1 MANIAD
7 FAARYASRDLRGLSD
22 IDEAVKGAFLEDGK
36 EYLGAVLSWLMP
48 SDSQGRRGRRSR
60 SILSCLG
67 SVPFDFEYVPK
78 GTQVAATVKALG
90 WNGLV
95 TVAAKRHIARTGALA
110 GSFVEAHETL
120 KDLAAAEVSVTRVR
134 TLTLEVGKKTLEAQE
149 NGTLRDLGSG
159 TPPPTGKRK
168 RGKNGNP
175 LTVGTFVGETMV
187 ISVDGTGAP
196 CTHADTD
203 EVKGKEA
210 DKAGTRELKVALVTV
225 YTHVDDKGRPL
236 TSRACTSYMVT
247 YKSACDLIPA
257 LRQEAFRRGYG
268 HIKRVQFIGDGAE
281 WIRNLWRQVFKD
293 AILTLDFYHACEYL
307 CVICKEIFAEEAAPA
322 GFKLL
327 KGKLKRY
334 GGATLMRF
342 LATQH
347 AAALAALGEKGKA
360 AVNYLEA
367 RLDFMNYGWLRRQ
380 HYYIG
385 SGSVESA
392 CKFLVAARCKQAG
405 MHWRHKNAAYIAS
418 IRAAIRSNREMAA

>member
-1 MANIAD
+1 MANIAE
-7 FAARYASRDLRGLSD
+7 FATTYASRDLSGLSD
-22 IDEAVKGAFLEDGK
+22 IDEAVKGAFLEDAK
-36 EYLGAVLSWLMP
+36 EYFGAVLSWLMP

-67 SVPFDFEYVPK
+67 TVPFDFEYVPK
-78 GTQVAATVKALG
+78 GRQMAATVKTLG
-90 WNGLV
+90 WSGLV
-95 TVAAKRHIARTGALA
+95 TAAAKRHIARTGALA
-110 GSFVEAHETL
+110 GSFAEARETL

-134 TLTLEVGKKTLEAQE
+134 TFTLEVGKKTLEAQE
-149 NGTLRDLGSG
+149 DGTLRDLGAG

-168 RGKNGNP
+168 RGKNGNL

-187 ISVDGTGAP
+187 ISVDGIGAP

-203 EVKGKEA
+203 GVKGKE
-210 DKAGTRELKVALVTV
+210 DDEAGTRELKVALVTV
-225 YTHVDDKGRPL
+225 YTHVDEKGKPL
-236 TSRACTSYMVT
+236 TSRACTSYLVT
-247 YKSACDLIPA
+247 YKSAGDLLPA
-257 LRQEAFRRGYG
+257 LRREALRRGYG

-307 CVICKEIFAEEAAPA
+307 SVICKEIFAEDAAPA
-322 GFKLL
+322 GFKRL

-342 LATQH
+342 LATEH
-347 AAALAALGEKGKA
+347 SAALAALTEKGKA
-360 AVNYLEA
+360 AIQYLES

-418 IRAAIRSNREMAA
+418 IRAALRSNREMAA